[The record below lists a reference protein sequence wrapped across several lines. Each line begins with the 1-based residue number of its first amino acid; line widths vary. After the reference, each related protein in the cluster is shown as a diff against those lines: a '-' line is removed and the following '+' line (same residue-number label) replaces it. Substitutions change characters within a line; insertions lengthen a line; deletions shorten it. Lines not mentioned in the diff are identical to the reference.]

1 MIDFKSILTNQI
13 IKDCFTTDPE
23 LIEKWH
29 LVAGNGLDACSK
41 KTYEDMLQAKV
52 DFYCI
57 KDNENLIGYYGIE
70 NYDGIKF
77 LTGFFLK
84 PSYRDKEHIKEFWNM
99 IDNKMNDTY
108 MIGIYNKNER
118 AKNFLLKKTP
128 IFFEEPESKS
138 VFFVVER
145 EN

>member
-1 MIDFKSILTNQI
+1 MIEFKSVLTNQI
-13 IKDCFTTDPE
+13 IEDCFATDPE

-29 LVAGNGLDACSK
+29 LVAGDGLEACSK
-41 KTYEDMLQAKV
+41 KTYEDMFECNV

-57 KDNENLIGYYGIE
+57 EDNKNLVGYYGVE
-70 NYDGIKF
+70 NYDGMKF
-77 LTGFFLK
+77 LTGFFIK
-84 PSYRDKEHIKEFWNM
+84 PSYRNKEYIKEFWNM

-128 IFFEEPESKS
+128 IFFEVPESKS
-138 VFFVVER
+138 VFFKVER
-145 EN
+145 E